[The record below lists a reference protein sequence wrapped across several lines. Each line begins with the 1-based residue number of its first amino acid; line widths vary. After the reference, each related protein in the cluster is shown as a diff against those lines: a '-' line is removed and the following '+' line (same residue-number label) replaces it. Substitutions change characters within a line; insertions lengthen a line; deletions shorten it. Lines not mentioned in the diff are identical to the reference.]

1 MKNQGLN
8 IAVIGSGISGLSAA
22 WLLSRQHHVTLF
34 EKDDRFGGH
43 SHTVFVESDNQ
54 ATPADTGF
62 IVFNDTTYPNLTA
75 FFEYLSVDVIN
86 TDMSFAV
93 SITNPANSSKVEYS
107 GSDLNGLFAQRLNA
121 LKPGFWR
128 MLVDILRFYRA
139 SHEWRKTL
147 TASTTLGELLSRHAY
162 SRKFINEHL
171 LPMGAAIWSTPAD
184 KMLHYPALAFLRFC
198 DNHGLLQLTHR
209 PQWQTVKGGS
219 REYVSKII
227 SQIGNNTLQNRC
239 IRKVKRYQD
248 KVVISDLQGTE
259 WQFDHVVMACH
270 ADTTL
275 QLLSEPDELE
285 QLLLGAF
292 TFQRNTAVLHSDT
305 RFMPQ
310 KKRAWASWNYLGTGS
325 DPVTENDQGPSVTYW
340 MNRLQHLDGKDLFV
354 TLNPGFDVDRSLIHG
369 SYLYDH
375 PVFTRAAIEA
385 QQRLWELQGRQ
396 RTWFCGAWFG
406 YGFHEDGLQSGLAV
420 AEALGGLKRPWS
432 VAGENH
438 RLVLP
443 ESFGASAST
452 MGFGKKHDFANKTER
467 VNKTESVV

>member
-1 MKNQGLN
+1 MKNHGLN

-22 WLLSRQHHVTLF
+22 WLLSRQHNVTLF

-43 SHTVFVESDNQ
+43 SHTVCVEDSNQ
-54 ATPADTGF
+54 STPVDTGF

-75 FFEYLSVDVIN
+75 FFKHLDVDVIN

-93 SITNPANSSKVEYS
+93 SMTHSINKSKVEYS
-107 GSDLNGLFAQRLNA
+107 GSGLNGVFAQRLNA

-128 MLVDILRFYRA
+128 MLVDVLRFYRA
-139 SHEWRKTL
+139 SREWQTTL
-147 TASTTLGELLSRHAY
+147 DPSTTLRELLSRHAY
-162 SRKFINEHL
+162 CRKFIDEHL

-184 KMLHYPALAFLRFC
+184 KMLDFPALAFLRFC
-198 DNHGLLQLTHR
+198 ENHGLLQLTHR
-209 PQWQTVKGGS
+209 PQWKTVKGGS

-227 SQIGNNTLQNRC
+227 SQLGNSTVQNCC
-239 IRKVKRYQD
+239 IRKVKRYPD
-248 KVVISDLQGTE
+248 KVVISNLQGTE

-292 TFQRNTAVLHSDT
+292 TFQRNTAVLHSDA
-305 RFMPQ
+305 RFMPEN
-310 KKRAWASWNYLGTGS
+310 KRAWASWNYLSTK
-325 DPVTENDQGPSVTYW
+325 TNHHQGPSVTYW

-443 ESFGASAST
+443 ESFGTGESETASDNRQVST
-452 MGFGKKHDFANKTER
+452 H
-467 VNKTESVV
+467 KTESVV

>member
-1 MKNQGLN
+1 MKDHGLN

-22 WLLSRQHHVTLF
+22 WLLSRQHNVTLF

-43 SHTVFVESDNQ
+43 SHTVNVEDNNQ
-54 ATPADTGF
+54 NIPVDTGF
-62 IVFNDTTYPNLTA
+62 IVFNEATYPNLTA
-75 FFEYLSVDVIN
+75 FFDHLNVDVTD

-93 SITNPANSSKVEYS
+93 SMNNGRIEYS
-107 GSDLNGLFAQRLNA
+107 GTDINGLFAQRLNA
-121 LKPGFWR
+121 INPGFWR
-128 MLVDILRFYRA
+128 MLIDVVRFYRA
-139 SHEWRKTL
+139 SHEWRATL
-147 TASTTLGELLSRHAY
+147 TASTTLRELLSRHSY
-162 SRKFINEHL
+162 SRKFIDEHL
-171 LPMGAAIWSTPAD
+171 VPMGAAIWSTPAD
-184 KMLHYPALAFLRFC
+184 KMLDYPALAFLRFC
-198 DNHGLLQLTHR
+198 ENHGLLQLTDR
-209 PQWQTVKGGS
+209 PQWKTVKGGS

-227 SQIGNNTLQNRC
+227 SQLGSNTFQNRC
-239 IRKVKRYQD
+239 VRKIKRYPD
-248 KVVISDLQGTE
+248 KVIVSDLQGTE
-259 WQFDHVVMACH
+259 WAFDHVVMACH

-292 TFQRNTAVLHSDT
+292 TFQRNTAVLHSDK

-310 KKRAWASWNYLGTGS
+310 QQRAWASWNYLGT
-325 DPVTENDQGPSVTYW
+325 DQKGPSVTYW

-354 TLNPGFDVDRSLIHG
+354 TLNPAMNVDRSLIHG

-432 VAGENH
+432 VEGENN

-443 ESFGASAST
+443 ESYGASHSKSGSDNRTTSAS
-452 MGFGKKHDFANKTER
+452 
-467 VNKTESVV
+467 KTESVV

>member
-1 MKNQGLN
+1 MKGHGLN

-22 WLLSRQHHVTLF
+22 WLLSKQHNVTLF

-43 SHTVFVESDNQ
+43 SHTVAVDDDQQSV
-54 ATPADTGF
+54 PVDTGF
-62 IVFNDTTYPNLTA
+62 IVFNEATYPNLTA
-75 FFEYLSVDVIN
+75 FFEHLDVDVIN

-93 SITNPANSSKVEYS
+93 SMTRPGNKNNIEYS
-107 GSDLNGLFAQRLNA
+107 GSDLNGLFARRINA
-121 LKPGFWR
+121 LNPGFWR

-139 SHEWRKTL
+139 SREWRATL
-147 TASTTLGELLSRHAY
+147 PASTTLRELLSRHTY
-162 SRKFINEHL
+162 GKKFVKEHL
-171 LPMGAAIWSTPAD
+171 IPMGAAIWSTPAD
-184 KMLHYPALAFLRFC
+184 KILDYPALAFLRFC
-198 DNHGLLQLTHR
+198 ENHGLLQVTNR
-209 PQWQTVKGGS
+209 PQWKTVKGGS
-219 REYVSKII
+219 REYVRKVI
-227 SQIGNNTLQNRC
+227 SQLGRNTLQNCC
-239 IRKVKRYQD
+239 ISKVKRYPD
-248 KVVISDLQGTE
+248 KVIISNRQGTE

-270 ADTTL
+270 ADTNL

-292 TFQRNTAVLHSDT
+292 TFQRNTAVLHSDA

-310 KKRAWASWNYLGTGS
+310 NKRAWACWNYLGTETGCH
-325 DPVTENDQGPSVTYW
+325 QGPSVTYW

-354 TLNPGFDVDRSLIHG
+354 TLNPGFDIDRSLIHG

-443 ESFGASAST
+443 ESFGT
-452 MGFGKKHDFANKTER
+452 DGLTVH
-467 VNKTESVV
+467 KTESVV

>member
-1 MKNQGLN
+1 MKNHGLN
-8 IAVIGSGISGLSAA
+8 IAVIGSGISGLSTA
-22 WLLSRQHHVTLF
+22 WLLSRQHNVTLF

-43 SHTVFVESDNQ
+43 SHTVCVEDSNQ
-54 ATPADTGF
+54 STPVDTGF

-75 FFEYLSVDVIN
+75 FFKHLDVDVIN

-93 SITNPANSSKVEYS
+93 SMNHSINKSKIEYS
-107 GSDLNGLFAQRLNA
+107 GSDFNGLFAQRLNA

-128 MLVDILRFYRA
+128 MLIDVLRFYRA
-139 SHEWRKTL
+139 SREWQTTL
-147 TASTTLGELLSRHAY
+147 VSSTTLRELLSRHAY
-162 SRKFINEHL
+162 CQKFIDEHL

-184 KMLHYPALAFLRFC
+184 KMLDFPALAFLRFC
-198 DNHGLLQLTHR
+198 ENHGLLQFTHR
-209 PQWQTVKGGS
+209 PQWKTVKGGS

-227 SQIGNNTLQNRC
+227 SQLGNSTVQNCC
-239 IRKVKRYQD
+239 IRKVKRYLD
-248 KVVISDLQGTE
+248 KVVVSDLKGTE
-259 WQFDHVVMACH
+259 WQFDQVVMACH

-305 RFMPQ
+305 RFMPEN
-310 KKRAWASWNYLGTGS
+310 KRAWASWNYLS
-325 DPVTENDQGPSVTYW
+325 TETNLHRGPSVTYW

-375 PVFTRAAIEA
+375 PVFTRVAIDA

-432 VAGENH
+432 VTGENH

-443 ESFGASAST
+443 ESFGTGGSETVSGNRQVST
-452 MGFGKKHDFANKTER
+452 H
-467 VNKTESVV
+467 KTESVV